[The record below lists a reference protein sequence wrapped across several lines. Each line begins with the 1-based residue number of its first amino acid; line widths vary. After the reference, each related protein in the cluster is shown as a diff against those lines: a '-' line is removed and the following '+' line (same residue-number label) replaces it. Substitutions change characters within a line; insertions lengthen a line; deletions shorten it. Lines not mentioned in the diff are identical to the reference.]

1 MDPIARERLFGFRH
15 AFDSPVTLW
24 ITIAVIAAL
33 IIASIIIW
41 YLHARGRASDKLH
54 DELVKRVVSWAV
66 MTPLLLGPVLL
77 GAAWTILAV
86 AILSVLCYREF
97 ARATGF
103 FRYRSLSIVL
113 VLGIIATT
121 FAIADHWYGLFVA
134 IPPLTI
140 VLLAMVAILRDEPRG
155 YTQRV
160 GLGVFSFLF
169 LGQCLAHLGYMAN
182 DDDFCPIVIVTFVT
196 AELE

>member
-1 MDPIARERLFGFRH
+1 
-15 AFDSPVTLW
+15 VTLW

-33 IIASIIIW
+33 LIAAIITW
-41 YLHARGRASDKLH
+41 LLHATGRTSDKLH

-86 AILSVLCYREF
+86 SILSILCYREF

-103 FRYRSLSIVL
+103 FRHRSLSIVV

-121 FAIADHWYGLFVA
+121 FDGKTGKYT
-134 IPPLTI
+134 LTI
-140 VLLAMVAILRDEPRG
+140 DPASRRVETDAAVNEANTDRDCDERYPKSGSQLEHRAGEERDPKRLHSRLPVLLAPASTTHIA
-155 YTQRV
+155 Q
-160 GLGVFSFLF
+160 
-169 LGQCLAHLGYMAN
+169 
-182 DDDFCPIVIVTFVT
+182 
-196 AELE
+196 